1 MNYRPGPE
9 KRSCAETAMYFVQL
23 VDAWWH
29 PRLKDFN
36 VTRNHKSLISEKAL
50 VDKLYHD
57 NKEVWQGKEKI

>member
-9 KRSCAETAMYFVQL
+9 RRSCAYSAMYFAQL

-29 PRLKDFN
+29 RLKDFN
-36 VTRNHKSLISEKAL
+36 VTRNHKSSNLRKAL
-50 VDKLYHD
+50 VDRFYL